1 MSAQGHV
8 VAGSA
13 APLGRYPHAKVA
25 GDLIYVSG
33 TSSRRPD
40 GSHRGV
46 SILDGV
52 IVKDVAE
59 QARGTLENI
68 ERILRSVGAELSD
81 LVQVTT
87 YLVDMA
93 DFAAYNSAYA
103 EYFSEA
109 APTRTTV
116 AVRALPHPDLLI
128 EIQAVAY
135 KPGDADE

>member
-46 SILDGV
+46 STVDGV
-52 IVKDVAE
+52 VVRDVAE
-59 QARGTLENI
+59 QTRGTLENI
-68 ERILRSVGAELSD
+68 AGICNDAGNIVGLMPHPERAIERILGSADGVV
-81 LVQVTT
+81 LVQS
-87 YLVDMA
+87 LLDS
-93 DFAAYNSAYA
+93 AAACQAANPS
-103 EYFSEA
+103 
-109 APTRTTV
+109 APTTQ
-116 AVRALPHPDLLI
+116 AL
-128 EIQAVAY
+128 AR
-135 KPGDADE
+135 